1 MPHHLFE
8 HSSFSTMYIL
18 ASKSK
23 GKMTGKTVT
32 LEELQG
38 GIGELGS
45 WAQLMDE
52 HGGYAQTDV
61 TEIVKLR
68 QNLPNAP
75 ASLRDGMSHP
85 IDMSRVPND
94 PPFKIFIGNVDYYAT
109 DPEVIEVFRDTRV
122 LLQN

>member
-1 MPHHLFE
+1 
-8 HSSFSTMYIL
+8 
-18 ASKSK
+18 
-23 GKMTGKTVT
+23 MTGKTVT

-61 TEIVKLR
+61 HERTEIVKLR

-75 ASLRDGMSHP
+75 ASLRDGLSQQ
-85 IDMSRVPND
+85 IDLNRVPND
-94 PPFKIFIGNVDYYAT
+94 PPFKIFIGNIDYYAT
-109 DPEVIEVFRDTRV
+109 DPDIFEVFRETKV
-122 LLQN
+122 FEKK